1 MKAKRLISGVC
12 ALAISSTAIAAGFS
26 VSAAGEDVV
35 LKGQHIEGS
44 AGAEFELTV
53 DIAELNGDAAK
64 GFSGC
69 EFAIEYDPAQIEITG
84 LTQGKAL
91 DTGAT
96 SEELKKAPSIGD
108 EVTMIGNKGDYNCF
122 DYNIV
127 SKDDKT
133 VVAVLWCTGLD
144 SSEYWAKEAGTLF
157 TINGTVSENAKAG
170 DEIPVNI
177 VPIDRDG
184 NKDIIFGYIDG
195 TIDKTY
201 TASVAEQG
209 LITIKDN
216 GTELTPLWGDVNNN
230 GSVTASD
237 IVAMIK
243 FILDPEEAG
252 LTEQGICNGNLYQ
265 GDNNTDLTSDNV
277 LNVQDLIL
285 LKKYVLG
292 DISESSFPMM
302 KLK

>member
-12 ALAISSTAIAAGFS
+12 ALAISSTAMAACFS

-35 LKGQHIEGS
+35 LKGQQIEET
-44 AGAEFELTV
+44 AGANFELTI
-53 DIAELNGDAAK
+53 DIAELNGEATQ

-69 EFAIEYDPAQIEITG
+69 EFAIEYDPAQIEITS
-84 LTQGKAL
+84 LTQGSVL

-96 SEELKKAPSIGD
+96 SAELEKAPSIGE
-108 EVTMIGNKGDYNCF
+108 EVTMVNKGDYNCF

-127 SKDDKT
+127 SKGDKK

-144 SSEYWAKEAGTLF
+144 SSKYWASKEGTLL
-157 TINGTVSENAKAG
+157 TINGKVSDDAKVG
-170 DEIPVNI
+170 DKIPVNI
-177 VPIDRDG
+177 IPIDRDG
-184 NKDIIFGYIDG
+184 NKDIVFGYIDG
-195 TIDKTY
+195 TLDKTY
-201 TASVAEQG
+201 TAAVAEQG
-209 LITIKDN
+209 LITIVD
-216 GTELTPLWGDVNNN
+216 GEQPGLEPLWGDVNDN

-252 LTEQGICNGNLYQ
+252 LTQQGICNGNLYQ
-265 GDNNTDLTSDNV
+265 GDGNTDLTSDSV
-277 LNVQDLIL
+277 LDVQDLFL
-285 LKKYVLG
+285 LKKYILG

-302 KLK
+302 KIK